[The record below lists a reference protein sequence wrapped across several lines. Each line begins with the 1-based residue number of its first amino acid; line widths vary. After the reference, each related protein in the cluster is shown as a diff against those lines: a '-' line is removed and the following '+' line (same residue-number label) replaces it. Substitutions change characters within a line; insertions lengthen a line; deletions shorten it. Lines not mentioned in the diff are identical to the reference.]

1 MRDGLDPKNTLGK
14 LAVNSHHFWS
24 AVKPGHQRTRRLS
37 RRDGQM
43 LLTGAAVVLIIMGIA
58 TLIHR
63 REVPLRP
70 ESATITSPWI
80 PSTVKHWE
88 PTIDEMAKKYDID
101 PNFLA
106 IIMTLESGGYA
117 KANSGQAQGLM
128 QITPLTAKEIAHKHV
143 KHPVSH
149 YDLYDPTTSIE
160 FGAAYLAYLRDTFG
174 SYNQAPSYDLTA
186 EAVGAGY
193 NGGPGAAASV
203 EAGKGLRD
211 EQTVLYSRNALYFWR
226 ERNAASSPAY
236 LRWRDESGGIRLI
249 KAAEAA
255 HQ

>member
-1 MRDGLDPKNTLGK
+1 MTGATDPNHTLGK

-24 AVKPGHQRTRRLS
+24 VNKPGHGAERRLS
-37 RRDGQM
+37 RRDGWM
-43 LLTGAAVVLIIMGIA
+43 LLTGAAVVLIIVGAA

-63 REVPLRP
+63 MAVPLRP

-80 PSTVKHWE
+80 PATVKHWE

-106 IIMTLESGGYA
+106 IIMTIESGGYA
-117 KANSGQAQGLM
+117 KANSGEAQGLM
-128 QITPLTAKEIAHKHV
+128 QITPLTAKEIAAKHV
-143 KHPVSH
+143 KQPLSH

-174 SYNQAPSYDLTA
+174 SYTQAPSYDLTA

-193 NGGPGAAASV
+193 NGGPRAASKL
-203 EAGKGLRD
+203 EAGKGIID
-211 EQTVLYSRNALYFWR
+211 EQTVLYSRNVLYFWR
-226 ERNAASSPAY
+226 ERHAASSPAY